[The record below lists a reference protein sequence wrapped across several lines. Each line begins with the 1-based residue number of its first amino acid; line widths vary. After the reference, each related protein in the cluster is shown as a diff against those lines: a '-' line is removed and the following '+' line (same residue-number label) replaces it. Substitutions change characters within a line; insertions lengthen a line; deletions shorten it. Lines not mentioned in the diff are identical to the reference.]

1 MLAQIHD
8 EFGNDVPDMDDP
20 DMFAAG
26 ITLIN
31 QLHDEGL
38 ILAYHDRSDGGL
50 VATLSEMM
58 FASHVGLDIDTST
71 L

>member
-1 MLAQIHD
+1 
-8 EFGNDVPDMDDP
+8 MDDP

-26 ITLIN
+26 IDLIN
-31 QLHDEGL
+31 TLHDEGL